1 MTFRLLSNS
10 LTDGQRL
17 PKAQWAAYPGLEGD
31 NLSPELHWEGAPEGT
46 RSYVV
51 TVYDPDA
58 PTGSGWWHWV
68 VANIPAEVTSLP
80 EGAGN
85 GRHPLPEG
93 SVAVYN
99 DSCTTDFAGAAPPPG
114 HGDHRY
120 IFTVHAL
127 KVESL
132 DLPENPTPA
141 QVGFRVHFNKLASA
155 SFTTVFGR

>member
-1 MTFRLLSNS
+1 MTLRLLSNT
-10 LTDGQRL
+10 LRDGQRL
-17 PKAQWAAYPGLEGD
+17 TKAQCAAYPGLDGD
-31 NLSPELHWEGAPEGT
+31 NLSPELHWENAPDGT
-46 RSYVV
+46 RSFVV

-68 VANIPAEVTSLP
+68 VANIPANVTSLP
-80 EGAGN
+80 EGAGS

-93 SVAVYN
+93 TVSVYN
-99 DSCTTDFAGAAPPPG
+99 DSCTTNFAGAAPPPG

-127 KVESL
+127 KVATL
-132 DLPENPTPA
+132 DLPEHPTPA
-141 QVGFRVHFNKLASA
+141 QVGFRVHFNRLASA